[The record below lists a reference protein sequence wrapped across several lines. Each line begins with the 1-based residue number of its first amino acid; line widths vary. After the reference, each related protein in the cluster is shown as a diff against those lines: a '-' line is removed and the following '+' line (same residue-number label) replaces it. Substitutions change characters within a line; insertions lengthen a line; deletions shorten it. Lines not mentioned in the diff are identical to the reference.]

1 MATLVLTAV
10 GTLVGGPIGGAIGSI
25 IGQQIDKRLF
35 APKGRQGPRL
45 NELAIQSSAYGSA
58 LPKLFGNN
66 RVAGTVIWA
75 TSLKET
81 RRKVSN
87 GKGQPKST
95 VYSYS
100 TSFAVALSARPLV
113 RIGRIWADGNLL
125 RGTAGDFKT
134 ETGFRLHL
142 GTEGQPVDPL
152 IAAAEGIANTPAYRG
167 LAYAVFEDFQL
178 ADYGNRIP
186 ALSFEVI
193 ADEGDVSVG
202 TILSSLAGPGVVA
215 DGPAQIQGFAAN
227 GDSVRGVAE
236 TLAGLFPFAVR
247 DNGEALHLEAMP
259 ASFKGLAGNDLGA
272 THDNKAMP
280 RLARD
285 RRSEATLPANLSVA
299 HYEPARDYQQG
310 LQRVRDGGGGRREL
324 RIDMPITLDAAR
336 VKSYA
341 MSTLHRL
348 RVERTTAKIWLPWR
362 YLDLAPGRR
371 IIVPGDRADWRVSGV
386 TLDRMVVEADL
397 TQYGNVPGPALAS
410 DPGRNLPQPDV
421 AHGPT
426 VFHLLDLP
434 PLDDTVAA
442 APRVAVAAAGLSA
455 GWRRA
460 SLMLSLDDGAS
471 WQEAGATTSPAII
484 GTVQTQLPPGNAVL
498 LDESNR
504 LDVTLLNDSMQLHS
518 CSSEALNAGANA
530 AFVGNE
536 LIQFR
541 SVEPLGDNR
550 FRLSGLLRGRRGTE
564 WAMQSHLAEEPFILA
579 EREVFSFV
587 DVPPGTVLVRL
598 MAVGIA
604 DVVPPEQRI
613 ERPAQAVRP
622 LAPVHVRTR
631 VLANGDT
638 EINWVRR
645 SRNGWRW
652 LDGTDAPLVEESER
666 FQVTLMANTG
676 EKKTIELLEARLT
689 YTASMRTADRA
700 NGAEWLTVDICQI
713 GSFGTSRPAT
723 MTISL
728 IQGAIP

>member
-58 LPKLFGNN
+58 LPKLFGTN

-75 TSLKET
+75 TNLKET

-100 TSFAVALSARPLV
+100 TSFAVALSARRVLRV
-113 RIGRIWADGNLL
+113 GRIWADGNLL

-134 ETGFRLHL
+134 ETGFRLHD
-142 GTEGQPVDPL
+142 GNEDQTADPL
-152 IAAAEGIANTPAYRG
+152 IASAEGIANTPAYRG

-178 ADYGNRIP
+178 GEYGNRIP

-193 ADEGDVSVG
+193 ADEGDVSIG
-202 TILSSLAGPGVVA
+202 TILSSLAGPRVTA
-215 DGPAQIQGFAAN
+215 DSPARIQGFAAN

-236 TLAGLFPFAVR
+236 TLAGLFPFVVR
-247 DNGEALHLEAMP
+247 DDGEALHLDAVPVIFEGV
-259 ASFKGLAGNDLGA
+259 ASNDLGA
-272 THDNKAMP
+272 TQDEKTVP
-280 RLARD
+280 RIARE
-285 RRSEATLPANLSVA
+285 RRSEATVPANVSVA

-324 RIDMPITLDAAR
+324 RIDMPITLDAGQ

-348 RVERTTAKIWLPWR
+348 RVERTTAKIRLPWR
-362 YLDLAPGRR
+362 YLDLAPGCR
-371 IIVPGDRADWRVSGV
+371 IIVPGDRADWRVSAV
-386 TLDRMVVEADL
+386 TLGRMVVEADL
-397 TQYGNVPGPALAS
+397 TQHRAASGQILAS

-434 PLDDTVAA
+434 PLDDTVSA

-471 WQEAGATTSPAII
+471 WQEAGATASPAII
-484 GTVQTQLPPGNAVL
+484 GTVQTQLPPGSALL
-498 LDESNR
+498 LDES
-504 LDVTLLNDSMQLHS
+504 DVIDITLLNDSMQLHS

-530 AFVGNE
+530 AFVGDE
-536 LIQFR
+536 LVQFR
-541 SVEPLGDNR
+541 SAEPLGSNR
-550 FRLSGLLRGRRGTE
+550 YRLSGLLRGRRGTE
-564 WAMQSHLAEEPFILA
+564 WAMSSHRLEEPFILA
-579 EREVFSFV
+579 EREAFSFI
-587 DVPPGTVLVRL
+587 DVPPGTRLVRV
-598 MAVGIA
+598 MAIGIA
-604 DVVPPEQRI
+604 DVVPPEQRLEGP
-613 ERPAQAVRP
+613 ERAVRP
-622 LAPVHVRTR
+622 LAPAHVRARSHT
-631 VLANGDT
+631 NGDT
-638 EINWVRR
+638 EISWTRR

-652 LDGTDAPLVEESER
+652 LDGADAPLVEEAER
-666 FQVTLMANTG
+666 YVVTLVPNTG
-676 EKKTIELLEARLT
+676 EKRTIELFEPRLI
-689 YTASMRTADRA
+689 YNAAARTADRA
-700 NGAEWLTVDICQI
+700 NGVERLTVGICQI
-713 GSFGTSRPAT
+713 GNFGMSRPAT
-723 MTISL
+723 LTISL
-728 IQGAIP
+728 F

>member
-25 IGQQIDKRLF
+25 IGQQIDQRLF

-58 LPKLFGNN
+58 IPKLFGTN

-95 VYSYS
+95 VFSYS
-100 TSFAVALSARPLV
+100 TSFAVALSARRIV
-113 RIGRIWADGNLL
+113 RVGRIWADGNLL

-134 ETGFRLHL
+134 ETGFRLHE
-142 GTEGQPVDPL
+142 GTEGQSVDPL
-152 IAAAEGIANTPAYRG
+152 IASAEGIATTPAYRG

-202 TILSSLAGPGVVA
+202 TILSSLAGPNLLA
-215 DGPAQIQGFAAN
+215 DSPARIQGFAAN
-227 GDSVRGVAE
+227 GNSVRGVAE
-236 TLAGLFPFAVR
+236 TLAGLFPFSVR
-247 DNGEALHLEAMP
+247 DNGEVLQLEATP
-259 ASFKGLAGNDLGA
+259 AFSEGIADHDLGA
-272 THDNKAMP
+272 KQGEKTVP
-280 RLARD
+280 RIARE
-285 RRSEATLPANLSVA
+285 RLSETTLPANLSVA

-341 MSTLHRL
+341 MSALRRL
-348 RVERTTAKIWLPWR
+348 RAERTTAKIRLPWR

-386 TLDRMVVEADL
+386 TLNRMVVEADL
-397 TQYGNVPGPALAS
+397 TQYGAVSGHALAS

-426 VFHLLDLP
+426 TFHLLDLP
-434 PLDDTVAA
+434 ALDDTVAT
-442 APRVAVAAAGLSA
+442 APRVAVAASGRSS

-471 WQEAGATTSPAII
+471 WQEAGATASPAII
-484 GTVQTQLPPGNAVL
+484 GTVQTQLPPAGGL
-498 LDESNR
+498 LFDETNT
-504 LDVTLLNDSMQLHS
+504 LDVVLLNDSMQLHS
-518 CSSEALNAGANA
+518 CSSEALIAGTNA
-530 AFVGNE
+530 ALVGNE
-536 LIQFR
+536 LVQFR
-541 SVEPLGDNR
+541 SAEPLGNSR
-550 FRLSGLLRGRRGTE
+550 YRLSGFLRGRRGTE
-564 WAMQSHLAEEPFILA
+564 WTIRSHHAGERFILA

-587 DVPPGTVLVRL
+587 DVPPGTGLVRV

-604 DVVPPEQRI
+604 DPVPPEQRL
-613 ERPAQAVRP
+613 EQPGQAVLP
-622 LAPVHVRTR
+622 LAPTR
-631 VLANGDT
+631 VRACILANGDT
-638 EINWVRR
+638 EISWVRR

-652 LDGTDAPLVEESER
+652 LDGADAPLIEEAER
-666 FQVTLMANTG
+666 FLVTLTPNAG
-676 EKKTIELLEARLT
+676 KKKAIERLEPRLI
-689 YTASMRTADRA
+689 YTASDRIADRA
-700 NGAEWLTVDICQI
+700 IGAERMDVSICQI
-713 GSFGTSRPAT
+713 GSFGMSRPST
-723 MTISL
+723 LTISL
-728 IQGAIP
+728 I